1 MAVAAAVG
9 CGGGDCPDDD
19 APGVGSG
26 DVSSFFVRRL
36 FVEVLCMLALFCAA
50 AVSMAVAAGDG
61 ACAGDGDGAGAVGAG
76 VGTMGEFINN
86 YTNMDGSNLTTLSKT
101 GQTLHI
107 TYQNLINTLNLKQN
121 P

>member
-26 DVSSFFVRRL
+26 DVSPFFVRRL
-36 FVEVLCMLALFCAA
+36 FVEVPCELALFCAA

-61 ACAGDGDGAGAVGAG
+61 ACASDGAGAGAVGAG
-76 VGTMGEFINN
+76 IGTMMG
-86 YTNMDGSNLTTLSKT
+86 TT
-101 GQTLHI
+101 
-107 TYQNLINTLNLKQN
+107 
-121 P
+121 